1 MEDSETPKTEPRN
14 PEASAFLAACGK
26 YLKHYREKVV
36 GLTQRQAAAKAG
48 IAGQNGV
55 SRAEAGVSLGHQI
68 SLARALGLRYS
79 DVARAAE
86 DAAEAADGTAA

>member
-1 MEDSETPKTEPRN
+1 MEDSDTRKTEPRN
-14 PEASAFLAACGK
+14 PEATAFLAACGE
-26 YLKHYREKVV
+26 YLKDYREKVAK
-36 GLTQRQAAAKAG
+36 LTQRQAAAKAG

-68 SLARALGLRYS
+68 KLARALGLRYS

-86 DAAEAADGTAA
+86 DATAASDETAA